1 MDELFADSGSACG
14 YLGFISVMALE
25 LFESVGLLRMKK
37 GMNFI
42 FEIADEQIKYHEE
55 TFQEDHLRDF
65 TDCFISQ
72 WLLKEEDEESRKFA
86 RQNLRNIYADLFLA
100 GSETTSSAL
109 KWAMLFMVLN
119 PDIQKRVQ
127 VGARI
132 NLSN

>member
-1 MDELFADSGSACG
+1 MRQA
-14 YLGFISVMALE
+14 
-25 LFESVGLLRMKK
+25 FEEVES
-37 GMNFI
+37 I
-42 FEIADEQIKYHEE
+42 EQQK
-55 TFQEDHLRDF
+55 R
-65 TDCFISQ
+65 
-72 WLLKEEDEESRKFA
+72 DEESRKFA